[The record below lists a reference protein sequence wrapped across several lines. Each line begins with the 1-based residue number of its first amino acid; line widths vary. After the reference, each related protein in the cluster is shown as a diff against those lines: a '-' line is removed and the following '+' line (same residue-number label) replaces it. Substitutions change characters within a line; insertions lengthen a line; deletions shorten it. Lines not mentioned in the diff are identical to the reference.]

1 MVRRVLFVDD
11 DEILQLVVEKG
22 LAPYSDT
29 FGVVLAKDG
38 FEALKKLE
46 NTAVSLIVIDL
57 QMPRMDG
64 PSMLSHIQETYPDI
78 PVIFISAT
86 PKAAVPYLE
95 EMRGVL
101 AYLEKPFRIDRL
113 AKLIQYALQGEA
125 SGGAIAAVSPTMF
138 LQLMEMEGKTCTIR
152 ILDNDSTEGGILYLQ
167 DGRLLDARVGILKGI
182 EGAYRIFRWDEV
194 SVYFQN
200 ECPEVE
206 DRINS
211 DLQAVIMGA
220 LAARDEDDDSPFAD
234 SEGPIAGF
242 AGDLGPA
249 DSSLSSLSP
258 GAIGGEEWGG
268 VTDVQEVRGNPACDR
283 IKELLHR
290 EVGDLE
296 WVHEVYHDVR
306 LDHIMTMLST
316 LGEQVRFGPLRVA
329 HIDNGEKNDRLLVSD
344 SFSPQASVLQV
355 DHEAPLSTVM
365 DVLRY
370 RE

>member
-1 MVRRVLFVDD
+1 MVRRILFVDD
-11 DEILQLVVEKG
+11 DEILQLVVAKG
-22 LAPYSDT
+22 LASYADT
-29 FGVVLAKDG
+29 FDVVLANDG

-46 NTAVSLIVIDL
+46 NIAVSLIVIDL

-64 PSMLSHIQETYPDI
+64 LSMLSHILETYPDI

-101 AYLEKPFRIDRL
+101 AYLEKPFRLDSL
-113 AKLIQYALQGEA
+113 AKLIQYTLQGEA

-182 EGAYRIFRWDEV
+182 EGAYKIFRWDEV
-194 SVYFQN
+194 SVYFRN
-200 ECPEVE
+200 ECPEIENRV
-206 DRINS
+206 NS

-220 LAARDEDDDSPFAD
+220 LAARDEDDDSPFGD
-234 SEGPIAGF
+234 SEGSIAGF
-242 AGDLGPA
+242 AGDLEPA
-249 DSSLSSLSP
+249 DNALSSPSP
-258 GAIGGEEWGG
+258 GAIGGEEWSG
-268 VTDVQEVRGNPACDR
+268 DSRQQSGNPACDR
-283 IKELLHR
+283 IRELLQR
-290 EVGDLE
+290 EVGNLD

-306 LDHIMTMLST
+306 LDAMMTLLSS
-316 LGEQVRFGPLRVA
+316 LGEQARFGALRVG
-329 HIDNGEKNDRLLVSD
+329 HIDNGEKHDRLLVPD
-344 SFSPQASVLQV
+344 FSSRQAVVVQV
-355 DHEAPLSTVM
+355 DHEAPLATVM
-365 DVLRY
+365 DVLRF